1 MQQATETKSPFD
13 HDLLDRNCQSISNM
27 SITPRNEDQNHSGF
41 LMNSNFL
48 LWSHEYLQNLERSR
62 IAVGLTLR
70 DIMSP
75 SVDSLPTKSGSLK
88 KSRSLNS
95 CEVLPVSNEP
105 LTTNRRSL
113 LSSSRVPLRTSRGSL
128 CLSRGSLAGSY
139 VSLLGS
145 SAFLPDNSFS
155 ACDHPKNGNTGNT
168 GNTDCPLLEQDQK
181 AFPSFGAAV
190 NSVWTRNGHSK
201 TNELGASIQSNSF
214 QGIRPSKRLLPSAD
228 HKLGSQE
235 TDAPLFSKRRVD
247 SPTKRQLTKWSKEE
261 DMRLEEGVKKYGVP
275 NWVLVAKHVK
285 TRNNKM
291 CAQRWR
297 NCLRPE
303 IKVAKKGTWSAKED
317 DQLRQIVSKCD
328 CKDGH
333 AWELASE
340 GMGFTRNSK
349 QCRERWTN
357 FLDPRLRLG
366 PWTADEDECLL
377 RLHSKFGNAWKK
389 FTSILI
395 GRSAERIRRHF
406 TSLDRRRNRN
416 VK

>member
-1 MQQATETKSPFD
+1 MKEA
-13 HDLLDRNCQSISNM
+13 L
-27 SITPRNEDQNHSGF
+27 
-41 LMNSNFL
+41 
-48 LWSHEYLQNLERSR
+48 SR
-62 IAVGLTLR
+62 GL
-70 DIMSP
+70 
-75 SVDSLPTKSGSLK
+75 DSLPTNSGSLK
-88 KSRSLNS
+88 KSGSLNN
-95 CEVLPVSNEP
+95 CDALPVSHEP
-105 LTTNRRSL
+105 FTTTRESL
-113 LSSSRVPLRTSRGSL
+113 FASRGSL
-128 CLSRGSLAGSY
+128 CASRGSLCASRGSLPGSY

-155 ACDHPKNGNTGNT
+155 AYNRSLDANNGNTE
-168 GNTDCPLLEQDQK
+168 NTDCPLFEQDQK

-190 NSVWTRNGHSK
+190 NSVWRRDGHLASK
-201 TNELGASIQSNSF
+201 ELRSSIQSNNI

-228 HKLGSQE
+228 LKLGSKE
-235 TDAPLFSKRRVD
+235 TDAPLFSKRRVN

-261 DMRLEEGVKKYGVP
+261 DIRLEEGVKKYGVP

-303 IKVAKKGTWSAKED
+303 IKVAKKGTWSAEED
-317 DQLRQIVSKCD
+317 EQLRQIVSKCD

-357 FLDPRLRLG
+357 FLDPCLRLG
-366 PWTADEDECLL
+366 PWTAEEDDCLL
-377 RLHSKFGNAWKK
+377 RLHSEFGNAWKK

-395 GRSAERIRRHF
+395 GRSAERIRRHY
-406 TSLDRRRNRN
+406 TSLIRKRNRN